1 MSLNETR
8 REENRG
14 LKRPLV
20 FLALIWLAFLLLRQA
35 MGLPLRQSLAA
46 ERYLEGLETVQAEG
60 VLEGLLADYAE
71 NSRGMT
77 LTLEGAFFTPY
88 GSHEPLS
95 AGIVLVYYTGPE
107 ALEIGMSLQVFGRL
121 CLFEGAD
128 NPGQFDA
135 RDYYLSQ
142 DMASYQEGEALQVLS
157 RGALPLRRLA
167 AAVRGFLQEG
177 LEKLYPAE
185 EAGILSAMLLGERR
199 GLADE
204 VQALYQQAGL
214 SHLLSVSGLHVGF
227 WVLVLGRL
235 GRIIF
240 ALFLFAREP
249 GRKGRRLYGWLCF
262 MTTALLLG
270 FYMLLSGSRIPVKRA
285 GLMALLAQLARAAGF
300 SYDLPSALALSALLV
315 LIPYPY
321 ALFQSS
327 FQLSFGCILLL
338 GVLLPWLF
346 EKLYCESR
354 LSQSLMV
361 PVMLQMGMLPFTLHH
376 YYCFYPYSVAANL
389 LALPWAGLILSG
401 GMLSALLAWLPG
413 PWGMLAA
420 GGVYWLLRGIRLLCE
435 FIRSLPLSAMAWG
448 QPDWRQSLLYMLLM
462 AGGLGASIHIRKKE
476 RARLLLS
483 LKESEKKRIRNAVKN
498 ARRTALFL
506 YLWTLGASMV
516 FLIRPPG
523 EMSVTALA
531 VGQGDCYVIE
541 LPEGGAYL
549 VDGGSGS
556 EQAGERILLPYL
568 RSQGIKR
575 LDSIIVSH
583 PDKDHINCLDEV
595 LKAREIQI
603 GSLILP
609 LSFRDSPKKNQ
620 LEELALARRIPLYYL
635 AAGDGWEA
643 GGGAFSVL
651 YPGHQ
656 IPAEPEN
663 NDSLVFLF
671 SYGSF
676 SMLFTGDLGELGE
689 TQIAGYYGDRLPE
702 ISILKLAHHGS
713 RFSNT
718 EAFLDWLVPKQAVVS
733 CGRNNPYGH
742 PAQETRERLEA
753 RQIPLW
759 RTDRAGAIRFTV
771 RTDGT
776 VSVHTYHSSEEENF
790 MKEEEK
796 ITKGTWIACGII
808 LAAAIIAAIIMMKM
822 PPAETGEETR
832 ESSIVAGEDL
842 SEAAGSSKGTLPE
855 AEKTSPP
862 ESSWPVTA
870 PAPKTTWPVTAPAA
884 ISSPDAAEISPLA
897 LANGGRNAPE
907 KDPGQ
912 AGFVFDPLLTDQL
925 YLLFASNL
933 TNNTDEADP
942 FRSLRADF
950 KAYLDDLSLGFLEG
964 KSTGED
970 LEILMKTKFFV
981 WESDPYQLTHNLGEA
996 AARCYAFA
1004 GTDMEIARERILL
1017 TNRSGRHYL
1026 FIAVYRATDGDAVRI
1041 YMVNALIY

>member
-1 MSLNETR
+1 MSLNETL

-35 MGLPLRQSLAA
+35 MGLPLRQPSAA
-46 ERYLEGLETVQAEG
+46 ERWLESLEAVQAEG
-60 VLEGLLADYAE
+60 VLEGVLADLTE
-71 NSRGMT
+71 NSRGRTM
-77 LTLEGAFFTPY
+77 TLEGASFTPY
-88 GSHEPLS
+88 GSHETLS
-95 AGIVLVYYTGPE
+95 AGTVLVYYTGPE
-107 ALEIGMSLQVFGRL
+107 SLEIGMRLQVFGRL
-121 CLFEGAD
+121 CLFERAD

-135 RDYYLSQ
+135 RAYYLSQ
-142 DMASYQEGEALQVLS
+142 DMASYLEGEALQVLG
-157 RGALPLRRLA
+157 RGTLPLRRLA

-199 GLADE
+199 GLTDE

-235 GRIIF
+235 GRMIF
-240 ALFLFAREP
+240 ALFPFARGP

-262 MTTALLLG
+262 LTTALLLG
-270 FYMLLSGSRIPVKRA
+270 FYMLLSGGRIPVRRA

-300 SYDLPSALALSALLV
+300 SYDLPSALALSSLLV

-361 PVMLQMGMLPFTLHH
+361 PVMMQMGMLPFTLNH

-413 PWGMLAA
+413 SWGMIAA
-420 GGVYWLLRGIRLLCE
+420 GGVYWLLRGIRILCE
-435 FIRSLPLSAMAWG
+435 FIRSLPFSSMAWG
-448 QPDWRQSLLYMLLM
+448 QPDWRQSLLYILLM

-483 LKESEKKRIRNAVKN
+483 LKESEKRRIRNAVKN

-516 FLIRPPG
+516 FLVRPPG

-531 VGQGDCYVIE
+531 LGQGDCYVLQ
-541 LPEGGAYL
+541 LPEGGVYL

-575 LDSIIVSH
+575 LDGIIVSH
-583 PDKDHINCLDEV
+583 PDRDHINCLDDV
-595 LKAREIQI
+595 LEAQEIQV

-609 LSFRDSPKKNQ
+609 LSFRESVKKDQ
-620 LEELALARRIPLYYL
+620 LEAIALARGIPLYYL

-643 GGGAFSVL
+643 GGGDFSVL
-651 YPGHQ
+651 YPGHE

-676 SMLFTGDLGELGE
+676 SMLFTGDLGEVGE

-718 EAFLDWLVPKQAVVS
+718 EAFLDWLDPKQAVVS

-742 PAQETRERLEA
+742 PAKETRERLED

-771 RTDGT
+771 RADGT
-776 VSVHTYHSSEEENF
+776 VSVQTYHSSEEENF
-790 MKEEEK
+790 MKEEK

-808 LAAAIIAAIIMMKM
+808 LATAIIAAIVMMKM
-822 PPAETGEETR
+822 PPAETDKASGEGTAF
-832 ESSIVAGEDL
+832 SGSGL
-842 SEAAGSSKGTLPE
+842 SAEAVGSTGTLPE

-870 PAPKTTWPVTAPAA
+870 PAPETTWPVTAPAA
-884 ISSPDAAEISPLA
+884 VSSPESSEASPLA

-907 KDPGQ
+907 KDSGQ

-925 YLLFASNL
+925 YLLFASNM

-942 FRSLRADF
+942 FRSLRGDF
-950 KAYLDDLSLGFLEG
+950 KAYLDDLSLEFLEG
-964 KSTGED
+964 KRSGED
-970 LEILMKTKFFV
+970 LEILMKTQFFV
-981 WESDPYQLTHNLGEA
+981 WESDPYQLIHNLGEA